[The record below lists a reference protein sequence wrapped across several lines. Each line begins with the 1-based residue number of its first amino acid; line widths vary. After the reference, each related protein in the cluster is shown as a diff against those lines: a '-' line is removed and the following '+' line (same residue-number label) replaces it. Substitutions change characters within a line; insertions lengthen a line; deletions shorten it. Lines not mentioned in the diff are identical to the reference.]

1 LNERDLELAAKV
13 HYSFLQKS
21 FSNDSIDIAVK
32 CMPFDRIGG
41 DYSSIMPLDDTKLT
55 VCMCDAVGH
64 GIASA
69 FLAVRVNTFVLS
81 YMRQNHDPCGLIHA
95 LNSYLFACLT
105 GTAMYSTFAIVLFD
119 FTGKSLFFVGASHP
133 PLLHFIA
140 ATGEVEFMNSEA
152 IFLGVIDPLS
162 SGCPGTSKDIASND
176 RVFLCTDGV
185 IETKNEEGQNFG
197 SERLSDFARANS
209 ALSNDEFNAALCN
222 ELADFSGGSYTDDIL
237 TMSITV
243 K

>member
-1 LNERDLELAAKV
+1 MNERDLDLAAKV

-32 CMPFDRIGG
+32 CVPFDRIGG
-41 DYSSIMPLDDTKLT
+41 DYSSILPLDDTKLT

-69 FLAVRVNTFVLS
+69 FLASRVNTFVLS

-119 FTGKSLFFVGASHP
+119 FTDKSLFFVGASHP
-133 PLLHFIA
+133 PLLHYIA

-162 SGCPGTSKDIASND
+162 KGCPGTSKAVASND

-197 SERLSDFARANS
+197 TERLSEFVRTNS
-209 ALSNDEFNAALCN
+209 ALTNDEFNTALCD
-222 ELADFSGGSYTDDIL
+222 ELSSFSKKRYTDDIL
-237 TMSITV
+237 IMSINI